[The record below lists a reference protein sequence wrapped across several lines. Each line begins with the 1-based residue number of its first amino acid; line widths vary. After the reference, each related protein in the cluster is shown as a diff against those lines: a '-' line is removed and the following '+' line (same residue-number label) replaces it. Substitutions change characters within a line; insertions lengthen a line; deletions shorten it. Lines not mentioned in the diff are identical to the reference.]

1 MVGSRAGRDEARD
14 KSGRGLRLSAA
25 VSLIVFFL
33 ACWPVAPAGAK
44 YGGGNGTA
52 NAPFLI
58 YTAEDFA
65 LIGNSPE
72 DWDKQ
77 FKVMQNLDL
86 AAYDETSL
94 RMIGRWASLG
104 AYGNQP
110 YRGIFDGNGKTIFN
124 FKYADIREEY
134 VGLFEHVT
142 GEIRDLKLVGAVV
155 EGNKS
160 GTGALV
166 GYLEKGGILR
176 CAAVN
181 VSVAGNMCVGG
192 LVGSADGIVSRC
204 WSTGSVSGVWYTGGV
219 VGQVGRGTLAHSYSK
234 ARVTGGESTG
244 GLTGGTVREEA
255 IVDSCYAQGPVKGT
269 LYVGGLVGQVVAGR
283 VFRCYA
289 TGEVTGNQYA
299 GGLAGYGRALALVMD
314 CLWDTQSSKQ
324 TTSVGGTG
332 KTTVEMKTMDTYLAK
347 NWDFW
352 QTWTICEGVNYP
364 VLLWQIPPGDLC
376 CPDGVNFLD
385 FALFADNWKKK
396 NCGAANLNCDN
407 ADLDGSGAVDLRDL
421 AIFAGNWLAGS

>member
-1 MVGSRAGRDEARD
+1 MIGSKAGEKAEKETRHDV
-14 KSGRGLRLSAA
+14 RGTGGFCL
-25 VSLIVFFL
+25 VVFFL
-33 ACWPVAPAGAK
+33 AGWAVAPAGAK

-58 YTAEDFA
+58 NTPEDFK

-77 FKVMQNLDL
+77 FKLMQNLDL
-86 AAYDETSL
+86 AGFDETSL

-104 AYGNQP
+104 SYGNQP
-110 YRGIFDGNGKTIFN
+110 FRGIFDGNGKTIFN

-134 VGLFEHVT
+134 VGLFQHVT

-166 GYLEKGGILR
+166 GYLEKGGALR

-181 VSVAGNMCVGG
+181 VNVAGNQCVGG
-192 LVGSADGIVSRC
+192 LVGSLADGTAGNC
-204 WSTGSVSGVWYTGGV
+204 WSSGSVSGVWYTGGL
-219 VGQVGRGTLAHSYSK
+219 VGQAGKGTIAYSYSK

-244 GLTGGTVREEA
+244 GLAGGTVREEA
-255 IVDSCYAQGPVKGT
+255 IVNSCYAQGPVQGT

-283 VFRCYA
+283 VFRCYS
-289 TGEVTGNQYA
+289 TGEVTGNQST
-299 GGLAGYGRALALVMD
+299 GGLAGYGRALGQVID

-324 TTSVGGTG
+324 ATSVGGTG
-332 KTTVEMKTMDTYLAK
+332 RTTVEMKTMDPYLAK
-347 NWDFW
+347 SWDFW
-352 QTWTICEGVNYP
+352 QTWTICEGTNYP
-364 VLLWQIPPGDLC
+364 VLLWQIPLGDLS
-376 CPDGVNFLD
+376 CPDGVNFYD
-385 FALFADNWKKK
+385 FAIFAENWRKK
-396 NCGAANLNCDN
+396 NCGAANLNCGG
-407 ADLDGSGAVDLRDL
+407 ADLDGSGSVELRDL
-421 AIFAGNWLAGS
+421 AIFAENWLAGL